1 MSSKPIIVLKS
12 SQDWD
17 EWFFIVQSRAKKA
30 RVFNY
35 IDPTKDTRPQQPI
48 APTKPPL
55 PTGTITDAA
64 REEHK
69 WKREDY
75 KEDKKEYDRQM
86 RELNDLSSLIE
97 DSVSQPLLPLLRK
110 IEDSHPYAQLRA
122 LQARLQ
128 PSVSTQ
134 QEFVLNKL
142 RELEKPPTAQGTEKW
157 LTQWEECVFKARSL
171 GLSDVE
177 GSRGVNAFLKPIMQ
191 HDSEYASPILR
202 ELRLGTK
209 TLDVSDV
216 IVDYREHARQKQALT
231 TNKTRTTFAATLRG
245 DEQPKKPLKCLCGD
259 YHWYYLCFYLNPNA
273 PDRPA
278 DFKPNKK
285 VQDKILK
292 LMKNDKIKAQV
303 ETALKRGS
311 PPTPH
316 IQGNKQQKGKGKE
329 PKPNAPASEDNSDD
343 EQGSIKSFAAI
354 IAQSFVAQRDS
365 RPTTLE
371 LSWIADTGT
380 THHVCNKY
388 MRKRFTKTRNAGP
401 EDFIICG
408 TTRVPVKSF
417 GNATVNTSNGKTSKV
432 ITLRDVAYVP
442 TFMGNLVSI
451 AKCNEKGV
459 HMDTKR
465 PRLYKD
471 NTTVCVLTPSE
482 GQFFLELHRAEPLS
496 AITSAAATRSL
507 PAEQWH
513 GVFAHAN
520 HHAIK
525 ALPTAVTGAT
535 FTNSVM
541 PTHCDVCA
549 RAKAHQLIARDS
561 SPEEARNEP
570 FFRVSS
576 DLIQMTPAYN
586 QHEWITHIECTKSNY
601 AFTRTHVLK
610 SDCNTLILDILS
622 MIERRFD
629 ALTALFR
636 TDGERS
642 LNTAFKNELKRRGI
656 TLEVSAPY
664 TPAQNGHAERTGYS
678 IVIKARAMRIGA
690 NLPERLWPE
699 TVLAATYIHNRTPSK
714 ALKWKTPFELAHG
727 TKPNVAHMRVYGCK
741 AYALNKTITRSD
753 KLQERAL
760 VGYLIG
766 YDSTNIYRIWYP
778 PGDRIIRTR
787 DVTFDESSKYSPDEQ
802 EDYYDIEE
810 AEEEPQEVVPRILLH
825 SEDLIAS
832 DSSSSED
839 EEVTHAQTAGV
850 IEQSVPSPDGQ
861 QQGTPPNEPDEQ
873 QPHLLTPL
881 PSTRDDNT
889 PQPPGDDELPS
900 SYALSDPPTLGGE
913 DEEQQQERR
922 LGRLLPVQYDT
933 EPDPGAARG
942 NRAPLAAHINADP
955 NPNLIIEGPR
965 TRRGAAH
972 AAKVITNAH
981 CEQTFLAASMSAILT
996 TEYTSNLEA
1005 QSTTHENPPPSY
1017 QLEELPPLPRIHR
1030 DDLPPEPRYYK
1041 DILKHQLKP
1050 YLFQA
1055 LYRELKEGNGKGV
1068 WVVVDEDQSRKANK
1082 EVIPLTWVFKYKFD
1096 EKGYLTKVK
1105 ARVCVRG
1112 DLQVSYQDT
1121 YAATLAF
1128 RIFRTLMAIVC
1139 AFDLEM
1145 WQYDVVNAFPHVP
1158 LDQPTFCK
1166 APEGMTL
1173 PHGKILL
1180 LKKALYGLKES
1191 PALWQKHFQATLKDL
1206 GLEPVPDAP
1215 CLYANEH
1222 LFVFFFVDDIIMA
1235 FAKKDEAF
1243 AHAFEQDLFQRYEM
1257 RKIGEV
1263 QWFLALRIVRDR
1275 NKGLLWLSQESY
1287 LTSLKAKYNV
1297 KESSVATP
1305 LPAED
1310 PPTPNDDAHAT
1321 PQDIHTYQSKMGSAQ
1336 FAAISTRPDIGHA
1349 CSALSAYLTNPSKR
1363 HLYLAQRLLEYLVNT
1378 KDLAIVYQADVKDD
1392 QRIFVPSSD
1401 ASFANDAVTR
1411 RSYQGSL
1418 MMLFGGPVDWK
1429 ASKQPTVTT
1438 STTEAELLALS
1449 ETAKQAYWWRRF
1461 FRGIQFEPGHLIQ
1474 IECDN
1479 TQTLRLMEENVGKL
1493 VTKLR
1498 HVDIHHHWLRQEA
1511 QAGNVH
1517 FKWTP
1522 TAQMIADGLTKPLS
1536 KQKHAHFVH
1545 GLGLSPLQ
1553 Q

>member
-1 MSSKPIIVLKS
+1 MSSSKPIIVLKS

-30 RVFNY
+30 RIYDY
-35 IDPTKDTRPQQPI
+35 IDLTKDSRPRQPI

-55 PTGTITDAA
+55 PTGNITDTD

-75 KEDKKEYDRQM
+75 KEDKKEYDRQI

-122 LQARLQ
+122 LKARLQ

-134 QEFVLNKL
+134 QEFILNKL
-142 RELEKPPTAQGTEKW
+142 RELEKPLTAQSTEKW

-216 IVDYREHARQKQALT
+216 IIDYREHARQKQALT
-231 TNKTRTTFAATLRG
+231 MNKTRTTFTATLRG
-245 DEQPKKPLKCLCGD
+245 DEQPKRPLKCLCGD

-273 PDRPA
+273 PNRPA

-292 LMKNDKIKAQV
+292 LMKNDKIKTQV
-303 ETALKRGS
+303 ESALKRGT

-316 IQGNKQQKGKGKE
+316 TQGNKGKGKE
-329 PKPNAPASEDNSDD
+329 PKPDAPASEDNSDD
-343 EQGSIKSFAAI
+343 EQGSIKSFPAI
-354 IAQSFVAQRDS
+354 IAQSFATQRDS

-371 LSWIADTGT
+371 LS
-380 THHVCNKY
+380 
-388 MRKRFTKTRNAGP
+388 FTKTRNAGP
-401 EDFIICG
+401 DDFVICG
-408 TTRVPVKSF
+408 NTRVPIKSF
-417 GNATVNTSNGKTSKV
+417 GNVTVNAHNGKKSKV

-442 TFMGNLVSI
+442 AFMGNLVSI
-451 AKCNEKGV
+451 SKCNEKGV
-459 HMDTKR
+459 HMDTKSL
-465 PRLYKD
+465 RLYKD

-482 GQFFLELHRAEPLS
+482 GQFFLELHQAESVS
-496 AITSAAATRSL
+496 AITSAATTRSL

-520 HHAIK
+520 YHAIK
-525 ALPTAVTGAT
+525 ALLTAVTGVE
-535 FTNSVM
+535 FTNDVV
-541 PTHCDVCA
+541 PVHCDTCS
-549 RAKAHQLIARDS
+549 RAKAHQLITRDS

-570 FFRVSS
+570 FFRVSF

-601 AFTRTHVLK
+601 VFTRTHILK
-610 SDCNTLILDILS
+610 SDCNTLVLDILS

-629 ALTALFR
+629 ALTAFFR
-636 TDGERS
+636 TNGERS
-642 LNTAFKNELKRRGI
+642 LNTAFKNKLKRRGI
-656 TLEVSAPY
+656 TIEVSAPY
-664 TPAQNGHAERTGYS
+664 TPAQNGHAERTGQS
-678 IVIKARAMRIGA
+678 IIVKARAMRIGA
-690 NLPERLWPE
+690 NLPEHLWPE
-699 TVLAATYIHNRTPSK
+699 TVLAATYIHNRIPSK
-714 ALKWKTPFELAHG
+714 VLKWKTPFELAHG
-727 TKPNVAHMRVYGCK
+727 IKPNVAHMRVYGCK
-741 AYALNKTITRSD
+741 AYALSKTIPRSN

-760 VGYLIG
+760 VGYLVG

-778 PGDRIIRTR
+778 PGDRIIRSR
-787 DVTFDESSKYSPDEQ
+787 DVSFNELSKYLPDEQ
-802 EDYYDIEE
+802 EQYQEIEDV
-810 AEEEPQEVVPRILLH
+810 EEEPQEVIPRICLG
-825 SEDLIAS
+825 SEDLITS

-839 EEVTHAQTAGV
+839 EEVTHEQATD
-850 IEQSVPSPDGQ
+850 IEEQPTSSS
-861 QQGTPPNEPDEQ
+861 DEQ
-873 QPHLLTPL
+873 QQQHAQLQTPS
-881 PSTRDDNT
+881 PSIRDDNT
-889 PQPPGDDELPS
+889 PQPLGDDELPS
-900 SYALSDPPTLGGE
+900 SSALRDSPTSGGE
-913 DEEQQQERR
+913 EDEQQQERR

-942 NRAPLAAHINADP
+942 NRAPLAADINADP
-955 NPNLIIEGPR
+955 NPNLIIQGPR
-965 TRRGAAH
+965 NRRRATH
-972 AAKVITNAH
+972 AAKVISTAH
-981 CEQTFLAASMSAILT
+981 CEQTFLAASMCALLKHAPIGNHELLPQAT
-996 TEYTSNLEA
+996 LDNTSPLEA
-1005 QSTTHENPPPSY
+1005 QPTIHEDPPPSY
-1017 QLEELPPLPRIHR
+1017 QLEELPPLPRLHR
-1030 DDLPPEPRYYK
+1030 DELPPEPRRYK

-1055 LYRELKEGNGKGV
+1055 LYRELQEGNGKGV
-1068 WVVVDEDQSRKANK
+1068 WIVVDEDQARKANK

-1096 EKGYLTKVK
+1096 EKGYLTKIK

-1112 DLQVSYQDT
+1112 DLQVTYQDT

-1158 LDQPTFCK
+1158 LDEPTFCR
-1166 APEGMTL
+1166 APEGMKL
-1173 PHGKILL
+1173 PYGKILL

-1235 FAKKDEAF
+1235 FPKKDKPF
-1243 AHAFEQDLFQRYEM
+1243 AHVFEQDLFQRYEM
-1257 RKIGEV
+1257 RKMGEV

-1275 NKGLLWLSQESY
+1275 SKQLLWLSQESY

-1297 KESSVATP
+1297 KESQITTP
-1305 LPAED
+1305 LPADE
-1310 PPTPNDDAHAT
+1310 PLTPNEDSHAT
-1321 PQDIHTYQSKMGSAQ
+1321 PQDIHTFQSKMGSAQ

-1378 KDLAIVYQADVKDD
+1378 KDLAIMYKGIVIDD

-1401 ASFANDAVTR
+1401 ASFANDVATR
-1411 RSYQGSL
+1411 RSHQGSL
-1418 MMLFGGPVDWK
+1418 IMLFDGPVDWK

-1438 STTEAELLALS
+1438 LTTEAELLALS

-1461 FRGIQFEPGHLIQ
+1461 FRGIQFEPGHLVQ

-1511 QAGNVH
+1511 QAGNIH
-1517 FKWTP
+1517 FRWTP
-1522 TAQMIADGLTKPLS
+1522 TAQMIADGLTKPLP
-1536 KQKHAHFVH
+1536 KQKHVHFVQ

-1553 Q
+1553 